1 MDYTDDISDALY
13 AALDTLEELDP
24 SATQEP
30 WFQLIQKTVDGAVKS
45 RIEKVDPTQHCVNR
59 GTLGPGDGVCAW
71 RCDVRFVLEAA
82 PRAVMPYWQLTTHLS
97 HQPTYPILPDSVYPC
112 TGLIPGR

>member
-13 AALDTLEELDP
+13 TALDTLEELDP

-71 RCDVRFVLEAA
+71 RCDAVLAANDADRPLARRPARPRFSSGLLPYPP
-82 PRAVMPYWQLTTHLS
+82 PR
-97 HQPTYPILPDSVYPC
+97 
-112 TGLIPGR
+112 